1 MVSVHTSWEEAG
13 QCLQLPEVLP
23 ISCGVRGRCKA
34 SIVGK
39 FGTDGLRAPLLT
51 VIRLGPETVARPAAQ
66 SGARRLGDRRGG
78 WLLIRLLRALLRA
91 FPLGFLVSKV

>member
-1 MVSVHTSWEEAG
+1 MVSVHTSWGRAG

-23 ISCGVRGRCKA
+23 IAVGMRGAGVQA
-34 SIVGK
+34 SIVVV
-39 FGTDGLRAPLLT
+39 GTDGFEASLLT

-78 WLLIRLLRALLRA
+78 WLLSPAAQGLA
-91 FPLGFLVSKV
+91 